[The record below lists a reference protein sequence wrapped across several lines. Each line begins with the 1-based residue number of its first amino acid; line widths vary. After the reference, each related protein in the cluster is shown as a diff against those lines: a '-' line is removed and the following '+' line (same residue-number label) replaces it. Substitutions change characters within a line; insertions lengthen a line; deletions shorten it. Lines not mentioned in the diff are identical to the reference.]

1 MMIGGLIISPCLTND
16 INQVVNYEVSTIRK
30 FIIVLNSASLK
41 AVFFASGI
49 VIHGVKWIVVPL
61 SPLCYLN

>member
-49 VIHGVKWIVVPL
+49 VIHGVK
-61 SPLCYLN
+61 